1 MKQSWARVFFPFFL
15 AVFLLGLPS
24 ILIAQQAPSVA
35 SGTSETPPAPPETNP
50 VASAYAIGK
59 GDILEINVWREP
71 MLSGETIVRNDG
83 MISLTLVGDVQAA
96 GRTTLELKGEI
107 QERLKKFLGDPV
119 VTVMLR
125 NPSSQK
131 FYVIGEVKNPGEFE
145 LVKDMTV
152 VQGIARAGG
161 FTEWADKGS
170 IVVLR
175 QEDGVERRVPV
186 SYKDIVK
193 GKNVGQNILLRAN
206 DTIVVP

>member
-1 MKQSWARVFFPFFL
+1 MKKIVFRVLLSSVL
-15 AVFLLGLPS
+15 AVLVSGLW
-24 ILIAQQAPSVA
+24 LTAAAQQAPPAAPESP
-35 SGTSETPPAPPETNP
+35 GTYALPPQTNP
-50 VASAYAIGK
+50 VTGSYLIGK

-83 MISLTLVGDVQAA
+83 MISLTLIGDVQAA
-96 GRTTLELKGEI
+96 GRTPVELKDEI

-131 FYVIGEVKNPGEFE
+131 FYVIGEVKTPGEFE

-152 VQGIARAGG
+152 VQGIAKAGG

-175 QEDGVERRVPV
+175 REDGVERRVPV
-186 SYKDIVK
+186 NYKDIVK
-193 GKNVGQNILLRAN
+193 GRNVGQNILLRAN